1 MRNNSNSLIMNVWAQ
16 QWKVMQEQLE
26 TAGVGAMVI
35 VQDGRIKYDNF
46 RKKNVIYSTSKTK
59 FHII

>member
-1 MRNNSNSLIMNVWAQ
+1 MNVWAQ